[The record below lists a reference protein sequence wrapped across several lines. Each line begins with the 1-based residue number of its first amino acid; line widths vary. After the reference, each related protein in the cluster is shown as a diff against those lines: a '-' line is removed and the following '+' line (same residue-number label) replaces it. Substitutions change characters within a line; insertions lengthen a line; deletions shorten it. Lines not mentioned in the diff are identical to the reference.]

1 MSEIRIVRWEV
12 EPLERSR
19 RGLDERLALLAPGL
33 RRRMARR
40 AMDQPAGSELRRR
53 LLTRGVRLSAAAN
66 NRGDYDSM
74 LVSYHPDVELIPPA
88 PDESA
93 MGFDPVYHGHTGVRR
108 FLEAWKSGFGAHRYE
123 MREIADAGGRH
134 FAIRFGLRA
143 TIADSSTEVTG
154 ELGNVNTIEDGLL
167 IRQEHFR
174 SWPETLDAL
183 RRAVAQSSGS
193 QPSR

>member
-1 MSEIRIVRWEV
+1 MTDVEIVRWPV

-19 RGLDERLALLAPGL
+19 RGIDERLALLAPKL
-33 RRRMARR
+33 RQRVARR
-40 AMDQPAGSELRRR
+40 AMGEPAGSELRRK

-66 NRGDYDSM
+66 NRRDYDSM

-93 MGFDPVYHGHTGVRR
+93 MGFEPVYHGHEGVRR
-108 FLEAWKSGFGAHRYE
+108 FLEAWKSGFGDHHYE

-134 FAIRFGLRA
+134 FAVRFGLRA
-143 TIADSSTEVTG
+143 RIGESQTEVTS
-154 ELGNVNTIEDGLL
+154 ELGNVNTIDDGLL
-167 IRQEHFR
+167 TRQEHFR
-174 SWPETLDAL
+174 TWRETLDAL
-183 RRAVAQSSGS
+183 RRAVAQPSGS

>member
-33 RRRMARR
+33 RQRMARR
-40 AMDQPAGSELRRR
+40 AMDEPAGSELRRK

-66 NRGDYDSM
+66 NRRDYDSM

-93 MGFDPVYHGHTGVRR
+93 MGFEPVYHGHDGVRR
-108 FLEAWKSGFGAHRYE
+108 FLDAWKSGFGDHHYE

-134 FAIRFGLRA
+134 FAVRFGLRA
-143 TIADSSTEVTG
+143 RIGDSQTEVTS
-154 ELGNVNTIEDGLL
+154 ELGNVNTIDDGLL

-174 SWPETLDAL
+174 TWQETLDAL